1 MMAAFVLWLGLFGLV
16 LFVSF
21 DAPMCRK
28 NQKFWIFGSMVVAA
42 MLTIPVLLILLAMQ
56 MELLR

>member
-1 MMAAFVLWLGLFGLV
+1 MSGFLLWLGLYGLV

-28 NQKFWIFGSMVVAA
+28 DQRFWIFGSMIVASLLA
-42 MLTIPVLLILLAMQ
+42 IPVFMILLAVQ
-56 MELLR
+56 IELLG

>member
-1 MMAAFVLWLGLFGLV
+1 MTGFLLWLGLYGLV

-21 DAPMCRK
+21 DAPMARK
-28 NQKFWIFGSMVVAA
+28 DLKFWIFGSMIVAT
-42 MLTIPVLLILLAMQ
+42 MLAIPVLMILLAMQ

>member
-1 MMAAFVLWLGLFGLV
+1 MEAFLLWLGLYGLV

-21 DAPMCRK
+21 DAPMSKK
-28 NQKFWIFGSMVVAA
+28 NQKFWVFGSMIVAA

>member
-28 NQKFWIFGSMVVAA
+28 DQRFWILGSMVVAA
-42 MLTIPVLLILLAMQ
+42 MLTVPVLMLFLALEMV
-56 MELLR
+56 LRA

>member
-1 MMAAFVLWLGLFGLV
+1 MAAFVLWLGLFGLV

-21 DAPMCRK
+21 DAPMSKKDR
-28 NQKFWIFGSMVVAA
+28 KFWVFGSMVVAA